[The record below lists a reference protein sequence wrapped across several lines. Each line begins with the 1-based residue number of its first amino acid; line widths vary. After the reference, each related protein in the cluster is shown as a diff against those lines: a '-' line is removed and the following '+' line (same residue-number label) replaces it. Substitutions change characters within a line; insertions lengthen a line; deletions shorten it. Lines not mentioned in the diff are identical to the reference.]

1 MALYL
6 QNAMK
11 LLAHLASPRGVKLSL
26 YQELI
31 MPIPEAVTLHEIYVS
46 THLGHR
52 FYPLAPRID
61 DVAIEDIAHGLA
73 FQCRFN
79 GQTQYFYSVAQHSLM
94 VASLVP
100 RRLALAALLHDAAE
114 AYLGDMVKP
123 LKGLFPDFSRIE
135 GEVMAIIGA
144 RFGVADFGD
153 RQIKRADLIALATE
167 KRDLMP
173 RSSEPWC
180 TLDGVAPLPTRIEA
194 LPPQQ
199 AKEKF
204 LREFERLAGLAKFSV
219 AA

>member
-1 MALYL
+1 MPI
-6 QNAMK
+6 
-11 LLAHLASPRGVKLSL
+11 SPRPHSTLD
-26 YQELI
+26 
-31 MPIPEAVTLHEIYVS
+31 PPAVYVS

-52 FYPLAPRID
+52 FYPQAPSIA

-79 GQTQYFYSVAQHSLM
+79 GQTQHFYSVAQHSLM

-123 LKGLFPDFSRIE
+123 LKNLFPEFSRIE
-135 GEVMAIIGA
+135 AEVMAIIGA
-144 RFGVADFGD
+144 RFGVAASTFDE

-173 RSSEPWC
+173 NSCEAWSL
-180 TLDGVAPLPTRIEA
+180 LDGVAPLPTRIEA
-194 LPPQQ
+194 LSPQL
-199 AKEKF
+199 AKQNF
-204 LREFERLAGLAKFSV
+204 LGEFRCLVGLAKLSV